1 MMGDGVRD
9 FSEASAPQDIDSS
22 GDESDVRSPLGDIK
36 LFWERRDDNPEK
48 YFFCK
53 QSGDQNTVKYMLSLR
68 SLLF

>member
-36 LFWERRDDNPEK
+36 LFWERRDDNPK
-48 YFFCK
+48 KSFF
-53 QSGDQNTVKYMLSLR
+53 L
-68 SLLF
+68 